1 MSDAD
6 RAHSDPATPGAED
19 GKTATTRAGDSNV
32 EVEDTKPPNAGFL
45 RKIQKKLNLDLP
57 TLLLMLKGALP
68 PAIALAAYQSDRW
81 AKTYSTL
88 GYLIAITSFLSLPI
102 LPRAKFIQSMILSC
116 ITICFAAATALLSIR
131 CAVAAHQ
138 PILLTPASTTT
149 GSSGSK
155 QTLQYSGAANV
166 TACAFLFFWLY
177 LANTIRAARPQLF
190 IVSIQFTIFVVVAH
204 TYASTFPTM
213 EAGMNF
219 VDRLLKVFLT
229 GYALASG
236 VSLCII
242 PISSRKIAQ
251 KQAAGLLDMMKAS
264 LSIHIA
270 YLHGITTS
278 QTGSPGL
285 LDEKGNPLPLD
296 RNPEA
301 RVSMRAAEEAAQN
314 LKVTIQKASQLF
326 GQLKLEIGFA
336 KKEVGWGKL
345 QPDDFRQ
352 IWERLQHILL
362 PVAGLSTFIDILQSV
377 KRHKAESENLISD
390 LDAVEAIRKLEAEEW
405 HEVIVMSRVPFLKMK
420 ATLVDGLTHVAY
432 VLELVPQP
440 KTTSKDIENSADS
453 APNPGQPAF
462 AQYLKDQI
470 EIFQDHRRETMRAWC
485 ERKGIEVP
493 TKFWEDTSAQYK
505 FSDATSVHETVR
517 QKQNHQQL
525 YLILYLEY
533 LLLSV
538 CQSVLDFVLFADS
551 KVQDGTMSKNRLIL
565 PGWRRIHK
573 LMQNAFK
580 QIDASEGLQDGPA
593 SGIYIWLGD
602 ALQKHKDPEHLPPT
616 NLYQRITNKLRAI
629 PKFLASDASHFGFR
643 AATASIS
650 IAIIGYIRQT
660 HTFYLAQRGIWAVV
674 MVAISM
680 GAHAGAGVQGFVL
693 RILGTAIA
701 AVISIT
707 IWYMCDQKPAAIIPL
722 IYLVFVCGIY
732 VILKH
737 PKHLITA
744 VISMVTTILIV
755 GYELQDKKVG
765 TQILTSNGQKYYHI
779 YILAPYRLATV
790 IIGLGV
796 AFFWTYFPY
805 PITTHATL
813 RKDLGDTLYLL
824 ANYYSCT
831 HSTVETR
838 LRTTPCLV
846 KDKRAD
852 PMRPLDKA
860 RQRVFDKLLVMLNRL
875 REHSTFLKY
884 EPTFGGKFP
893 KQTYDELIVH
903 MQSLFNYMALTA
915 YSSHTFQSS
924 GPESDWLKDFR
935 RLTARSRLTSP
946 ELTST
951 LCLASASVTN
961 SQPLPPYITVPHPI
975 DIADQL
981 AAIDPAIL
989 SITHIKEPC
998 YAAFAVLE
1006 IASILIMQE
1015 MTAVL
1020 SKVRDLVGEVDFSVH
1035 FGGAP
1040 HSGSTLAG
1048 TGTSSDS
1055 DLDMRRE
1062 GSPQHSSSNPHPH
1075 PHLAPHR
1082 RENRV
1087 DDSEGSKGK
1096 VD

>member
-1 MSDAD
+1 M
-6 RAHSDPATPGAED
+6 
-19 GKTATTRAGDSNV
+19 
-32 EVEDTKPPNAGFL
+32 
-45 RKIQKKLNLDLP
+45 
-57 TLLLMLKGALP
+57 
-68 PAIALAAYQSDRW
+68 IA
-81 AKTYSTL
+81 K
-88 GYLIAITSFLSLPI
+88 
-102 LPRAKFIQSMILSC
+102 
-116 ITICFAAATALLSIR
+116 
-131 CAVAAHQ
+131 
-138 PILLTPASTTT
+138 
-149 GSSGSK
+149 
-155 QTLQYSGAANV
+155 
-166 TACAFLFFWLY
+166 
-177 LANTIRAARPQLF
+177 
-190 IVSIQFTIFVVVAH
+190 
-204 TYASTFPTM
+204 
-213 EAGMNF
+213 
-219 VDRLLKVFLT
+219 
-229 GYALASG
+229 
-236 VSLCII
+236 
-242 PISSRKIAQ
+242 
-251 KQAAGLLDMMKAS
+251 KQAAGLLNMMKAS

-278 QTGSPGL
+278 QTGNLGR
-285 LDEKGNPLPLD
+285 LDENGKPLPLD
-296 RNPEA
+296 QNPEA
-301 RVSMRAAEEAAQN
+301 QVSIKAAEEAAQN
-314 LKVTIQKASQLF
+314 LKMTIQKASQLF

-336 KKEVGWGKL
+336 KKEIGWGKL
-345 QPDDFRQ
+345 QAEDFGK

-377 KRHKAESENLISD
+377 KRHKAEGENLISD

-405 HEVIVMSRVPFLKMK
+405 HEVIVMSRVPFAKMK

-432 VLELVPQP
+432 VLELTPRP
-440 KTTSKDIENSADS
+440 KGAKKDIEKSADA
-453 APNPGQPAF
+453 APSPGEPAF
-462 AQYLKDQI
+462 AQFLKDQI
-470 EIFQDHRRETMRAWC
+470 AVFQDHRQETMRKWC

-505 FSDATSVHETVR
+505 FSDTTSVHEAVR

-533 LLLSV
+533 LLLAV
-538 CQSVLDFVLFADS
+538 CHAVLDFVLFADS
-551 KVQDGTMSKNRLIL
+551 KVQDGTMSKNKLIF

-580 QIDASEGLQDGPA
+580 EMDASEGLQDGPA

-629 PKFLASDASHFGFR
+629 PRFLASDASHFGFR

-650 IAIIGYIRQT
+650 IAIIGYFRQS
-660 HTFYLAQRGIWAVV
+660 HSFYLAQRGIWAVI

-701 AVISIT
+701 TVISIT
-707 IWYMCDQKPAAIIPL
+707 IWYMCDQKPAAVIPL

-765 TQILTSNGQKYYHI
+765 TKILTSNGQEYYHI
-779 YILAPYRLATV
+779 YVLAPYRLVTV
-790 IIGLGV
+790 ILGLGV
-796 AFFWTYFPY
+796 AFIWTYFPY

-813 RKDLGDTLYLL
+813 RKDLGNTLYLM

-846 KDKRAD
+846 KNKRAD

-915 YSSHTFQSS
+915 YSSHTFQSL
-924 GPESDWLKDFR
+924 GPESEWLRDFR
-935 RLTARSRLTSP
+935 RVTARSRLTSH

-981 AAIDPAIL
+981 AAIDPGIL

-1020 SKVRDLVGEVDFSVH
+1020 SKVRELVGEVDFSVH
-1035 FGGAP
+1035 FGGP
-1040 HSGSTLAG
+1040 DSGSSLEG
-1048 TGTSSDS
+1048 GGTSSDS
-1055 DLDMRRE
+1055 DLDMNRGRD
-1062 GSPQHSSSNPHPH
+1062 GGGNAQPSQHSPSHQHPH
-1075 PHLAPHR
+1075 AASHAY
-1082 RENRV
+1082 ENGANNT
-1087 DDSEGSKGK
+1087 EGSKGK